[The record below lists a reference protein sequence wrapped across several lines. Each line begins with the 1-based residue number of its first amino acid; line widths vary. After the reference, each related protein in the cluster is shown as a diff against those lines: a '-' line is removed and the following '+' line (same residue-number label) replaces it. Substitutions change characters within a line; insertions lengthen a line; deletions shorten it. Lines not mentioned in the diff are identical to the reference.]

1 MTDHPLVPTHLAV
14 KAMRDNGYRNTAYAV
29 AELIDNAIQAG
40 ATSVELLC
48 CERDVLVT
56 QRTRRNIHQVAVL
69 DNGSGMS
76 MSTLNAALQFGNGE
90 HLNDRDGIGR
100 FGMGLPSSSISQCR
114 KVEVWTWQNGPE
126 SALYSYIN
134 LDDVDRGRQTSVPLP
149 EIRSIPSPWHE
160 AGSAFGA
167 SGTLIV
173 WSQLDRCMWKTAQ
186 AIIDNSQL
194 LIGRMYRRFINSG
207 NVSIRMAS
215 FGEDSPHSIRQETY
229 ATTNDPLY
237 LIVPSSTPSPYDQ
250 EPMFLRDGDAWEITE
265 KVEFDGEIH
274 EVTTRFSL
282 AKDEVRRNPND
293 AGRARH
299 GKHAQQNV
307 GISLM
312 RAERELELETSFV
325 NMYDT
330 RERWWGIEVEFPPSL
345 DEVFGVTNNKQSARN
360 FTDVA
365 KTIDSLLDESATAA
379 EVREELRA
387 NEDPRE
393 PLLEIANRIRLRLSQ
408 LRGIIVQQAKGA
420 RQGRKRH
427 ESGSAEEA
435 ATTTTRRR
443 QQEGHEG
450 VSDPDEQM
458 PLGQREQEVAT
469 ALAEGGYAEEDA
481 QLLAA
486 RSVGNNIKYLFAE
499 QELEGRMFFTVSPVA
514 GEVVIKLN
522 TKHPAYKNL
531 VEVLEEDPDEELTQ
545 DEAVARLQ
553 RAYDGLKLL
562 LIAWSRF
569 EEEVLSDNR
578 RAEIQD
584 IRTDWGRYAWEYLD
598 RGD

>member
-1 MTDHPLVPTHLAV
+1 MTDHPLVPTELAV
-14 KAMRDNGYRNTAYAV
+14 KAMRDSGYRNTAYAV

-48 CERDVLVT
+48 CEREVLVT

-76 MSTLNAALQFGNGE
+76 MPVLNAALQFGNGE
-90 HLNDRDGIGR
+90 HLNDREGIGR

-114 KVEVWTWQNGPE
+114 KVEVWTWQNGPD
-126 SALYSYIN
+126 SALYSYID
-134 LDDVDRGRQTSVPLP
+134 LDDVDAGRQTTVPLP
-149 EIRSIPSPWHE
+149 EIRPISSPWLE
-160 AGSAFGA
+160 VGSSFGA
-167 SGTLIV
+167 SGTLVV

-186 AIIDNSQL
+186 AIIDNSQM
-194 LIGRMYRRFINSG
+194 LIGRMYRRFIKSG

-215 FGEDSPHSIRQETY
+215 FDEDHPRRTSETY
-229 ATTNDPLY
+229 AKTNDPLY
-237 LIVPSSTPSPYDQ
+237 LIVPSSTPAPYDE
-250 EPMFLRDGDAWEITE
+250 EPMFRQDGDAWEITE
-265 KVEFDGEIH
+265 KVDFEGAIH
-274 EVTTRFSL
+274 EVTTRFTL
-282 AKDEVRRNPND
+282 AKEEVRSNPND
-293 AGRARH
+293 AGRTPH
-299 GKHAQQNV
+299 GKHAKQNV
-307 GISLM
+307 GVSLI
-312 RAERELELETSFV
+312 RAGRELELETSFV

-365 KTIDSLLDESATAA
+365 KTIDSLLDDEGESPAA
-379 EVREELRA
+379 VRQGLRA

-393 PLLEIANRIRLRLSQ
+393 PLLEIANRIRMRLVQ
-408 LRGIIVQQAKGA
+408 LRKIIEQQGKGN
-420 RQGRKRH
+420 RQTRKRH
-427 ESGSAEEA
+427 TETSAEEV
-435 ATTTTRRR
+435 ATSTTRRR

-450 VSDPDEQM
+450 VSDSAEQM
-458 PLGQREQEVAT
+458 PLSQREQEVAT
-469 ALAEGGYAEEDA
+469 ALAEGGYAENDA

-486 RSVGNNIKYLFAE
+486 RAVGNDIKYLFAE
-499 QELEGRMFFTVSPVA
+499 QELEGRMFFTVSPIA

-522 TKHPAYKNL
+522 MRHPAYKNL

-545 DEAVARLQ
+545 EEAIARLR

-569 EEEVLSDNR
+569 EEEILNDNR